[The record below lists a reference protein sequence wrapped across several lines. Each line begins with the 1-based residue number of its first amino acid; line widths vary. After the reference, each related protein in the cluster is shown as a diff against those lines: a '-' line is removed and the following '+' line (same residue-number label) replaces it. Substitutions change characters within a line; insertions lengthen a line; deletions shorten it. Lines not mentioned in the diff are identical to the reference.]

1 MEDLTKKQES
11 FCENAGIFGV
21 LISATC
27 LIQHIVFMVPGW
39 LTYSIIFVYLLSIT
53 GFTLL
58 ARRSAKA
65 YLLILISTILIF
77 LVEVLMIVELTFSLV
92 LLIQLIYSVMMIV
105 FMNIDGIQKQLK
117 RKEMN
122 EKAEKEK
129 WNGLIN

>member
-11 FCENAGIFGV
+11 FCENAGIFGA

-27 LIQHIVFMVPGW
+27 LIQHIIFMVPGW

-58 ARRSAKA
+58 ARRSARA
-65 YLLILISTILIF
+65 YLLIFISTILIF

-92 LLIQLIYSVMMIV
+92 LLIQLIYSVMIIV

-117 RKEMN
+117 KKEMN
-122 EKAEKEK
+122 EKAEREK